1 MVDGWTS
8 IRYSSAES
16 YDVEAEAT
24 HTEFMAVIRAS
35 DKDLNLN
42 FPPGS
47 HMNKM
52 RISYTHVVAS
62 GRLFESSSRAVIGLC
77 SNGQERI

>member
-47 HMNKM
+47 HEQDEGIIYACGCIWK
-52 RISYTHVVAS
+52 A
-62 GRLFESSSRAVIGLC
+62 L
-77 SNGQERI
+77 